1 MTRVAVGLEYDGTA
15 YSGWQHQPHARTV
28 QGELERAFAR
38 VAAHPVELTAAGR
51 TDAGVH
57 ALGQVAHFDTSAVR
71 TERAWVLGANSEA
84 RQDVRVL
91 WACAVASDFHARH
104 SALSRTYRYLILDAP
119 IRPSLDRHRV
129 CWSRRPLDADA
140 MHRAAQV
147 FAGEHDFAAF
157 RAAECQSRSTV
168 RRVLAIEVAREGALV
183 ALTVRANAFLHHM
196 VRNIAGALLAVGTGD
211 RDLEWVRAALDSRDR
226 TRAGVT
232 APPQGLYLTSVEY
245 PMECGLAAAGG
256 RGRGTPWLAATA
268 RV

>member
-15 YSGWQHQPHARTV
+15 FSGWQYQPHARSV
-28 QGELERAFAR
+28 QGELARAFGQ
-38 VAAHPVELTAAGR
+38 VAAHPIELIAAGR

-57 ALGQVAHFDTSAVR
+57 ALAQVAHFDTSAER
-71 TERAWVLGANSEA
+71 TERAWVLGANREA
-84 RQDVRVL
+84 AEDVRVL
-91 WACAVASDFHARH
+91 WARPAAADFHARY

-119 IRPSLDRHRV
+119 VRPSLDRDRV

-168 RRVLAIEVAREGALV
+168 RRVVSIDVARQGTLV

-196 VRNIAGALLAVGTGD
+196 VRNLAGALLAVGAGD
-211 RDLEWVRAALDSRDR
+211 RDEAWIRAVLASRDR

-232 APPQGLYLTSVEY
+232 APPQGLYFTAVEY
-245 PMECGLAAAGG
+245 PAKCGLPPTDAGW
-256 RGRGTPWLAATA
+256 RVSPWLAAAT